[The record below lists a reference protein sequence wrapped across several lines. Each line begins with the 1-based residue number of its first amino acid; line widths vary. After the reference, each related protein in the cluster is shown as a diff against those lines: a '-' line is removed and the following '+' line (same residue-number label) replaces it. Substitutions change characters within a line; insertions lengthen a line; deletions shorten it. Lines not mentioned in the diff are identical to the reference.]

1 MRRFVL
7 LTLALGLF
15 LPLLAAAPANA
26 QATRT
31 WVSGTGDDANPC
43 SRTAPCKTFAG
54 AISKTAGGGEINCID
69 PGGFGALTVTK
80 SMTLNCENTLSGV
93 LVSSTNGIIFNAQPT
108 DYLIVKGL
116 DIEGLGAQASLSGID
131 FIGGGFL
138 RVENCNIRNFKAG
151 TPNGFGIKIAPS
163 TTAKFTIINTQIF
176 SAGQGTTGAGIQIKP
191 TGGATTGVIDHVLV
205 DGSVF
210 GVAADGS
217 GGTAGINV
225 TVSNSVIN
233 ANTSGGILAT
243 TGAVGVGVM
252 VTNSV
257 ITNNGTG
264 LQSAGAG
271 ANLRIGGSTVTGN
284 SNATSGTV
292 LSYVNNQVNGNAND
306 GTFTPIAPAFH

>member
-1 MRRFVL
+1 MRRFIL
-7 LTLALGLF
+7 LTLSLGLF

-31 WVSGTGDDANPC
+31 WVSGVGDDANPC
-43 SRTAPCKTFAG
+43 SRTAPCKTFPG
-54 AISKTAGGGEINCID
+54 AISKTAAGGEINCID
-69 PGGFGALTVTK
+69 PGGFGAVTVIK
-80 SMTLNCENTLSGV
+80 SMTINCEGLTAGI
-93 LVSSTNGIIFNAQPT
+93 LVAGTTAINFNGGPN
-108 DYLIVKGL
+108 DYLVLKGL
-116 DIEGLGAQASLSGID
+116 DIEGEGAQASTAAISFNSGA
-131 FIGGGFL
+131 FL
-138 RVENCNIRNFKAG
+138 HVENCNIRDFKAAA
-151 TPNGFGIKIAPS
+151 PNGFGIRIQPNQ
-163 TTAKFTIINTQIF
+163 TAKFTIINTSIF
-176 SAGQGTTGAGIQIKP
+176 NAGSGATGAGIQIKP
-191 TGGATTGVIDHVLV
+191 TAGATTGVIDHVVV

-210 GVAADGS
+210 GVSADGS

-225 TVSNSVIN
+225 TISNSVIN

-243 TGAVGVGVM
+243 TGATGVGVM

-257 ITNNGTG
+257 ISNNGTG

-306 GTFTPIAPAFH
+306 GTFTPLSPAFH